1 MSHVHVHVTSHCH
14 QSASQN
20 LTYCCD
26 YLLFCDFLAPL
37 LERPLL
43 LVGVID
49 DVAAAHQQLR
59 LHGLNLLGQRLLHVA
74 LALQYRLLLFSLLQ
88 QLLLL
93 LTSHKAATAVH
104 THKRHHYRFMFL
116 PSHGGN

>member
-20 LTYCCD
+20 LTCVLYCCD

-93 LTSHKAATAVH
+93 LTSHKAAAVH
-104 THKRHHYRFMFL
+104 TNKHH
-116 PSHGGN
+116 H